1 MKQRLKLFIWFI
13 LYQPLKTL
21 ENRNR
26 LTVAPNL
33 VVLEPLVSLRCVE
46 YYHAL
51 YSSVWCDVNFSYTMF
66 VCIVMSRRANN
77 RGPQYSAGGKY

>member
-1 MKQRLKLFIWFI
+1 MKHILKLFIWFI

-21 ENRNR
+21 ENRNS

-33 VVLEPLVSLRCVE
+33 VILEPTISLRCEE

-51 YSSVWCDVNFSYTMF
+51 YSLVWCDVNGSCTMF
-66 VCIVMSRRANN
+66 VCIVASKQASN
-77 RGPQYSAGGKY
+77 RGPRYSAGGKY